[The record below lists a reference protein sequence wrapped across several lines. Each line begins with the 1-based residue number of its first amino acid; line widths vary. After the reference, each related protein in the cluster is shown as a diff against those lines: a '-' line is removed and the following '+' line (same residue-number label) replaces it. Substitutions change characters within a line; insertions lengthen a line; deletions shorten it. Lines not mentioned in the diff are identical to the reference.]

1 MMKKIKLNRFS
12 RQLLV
17 TILTVM
23 WIGYLLYIQQ
33 VLLAFIL
40 VVMYFIQTIFYK
52 KSILVHIHKKYLLSF
67 IAFAIGFRFIF
78 LAVVSDFIS
87 EKLVTNY
94 FFDYSSAI
102 AGMLIL
108 LIFFLS
114 ITEDILKR
122 EK

>member
-1 MMKKIKLNRFS
+1 MMKKIKLNRFA

-33 VLLAFIL
+33 VLL